1 MRREIRRRR
10 GRPASTRPSAN
21 GKILSYLARM
31 AVKHEIDSK
40 KFYNRLVE
48 AWEREESKCDLLDIR
63 CRKKTRDS
71 AVFLFTVG
79 SDVVAQFPISTTVL
93 EGTSARAELEGYM
106 RIFSARNP
114 AKEIVNPKIKDL
126 KPGMKN
132 INLRAEV
139 IEIPKPYTI
148 YTKYGTGA
156 VVSNALISDETGK
169 ARLTLWSRQIMMVS
183 EGDLVKIENARAVR
197 YRGELQLRMGRR
209 GNISVVE

>member
-114 AKEIVNPKIKDL
+114 AKEIVNPKIKDHL
-126 KPGMKN
+126 TD
-132 INLRAEV
+132 IDAREV
-139 IEIPKPYTI
+139 ATLVPLVILALVIGLQPDTFLSYMH
-148 YTKYGTGA
+148 
-156 VVSNALISDETGK
+156 VSVEHLLEQVNGSAF
-169 ARLTLWSRQIMMVS
+169 A
-183 EGDLVKIENARAVR
+183 
-197 YRGELQLRMGRR
+197 MG
-209 GNISVVE
+209 VF